1 MQQPSFSYQQAR
13 EKYQTKIKY
22 LQQRIVMISMA
33 RLVVFLIAAFV
44 IYILF
49 SGGNTYWFAVLAAAT
64 AVFVYLLKAS
74 TRLHYQKKLA
84 TQLLFINVNE
94 LDILRG
100 EPNKFDHGEE
110 VDVSSIYS
118 ADLDILGQGS
128 LYHFL
133 NRTTTIQG
141 GERLARLL
149 CDPHYD
155 AHTITAWQEAVKKLA
170 DQTDVRQLVIAN
182 GLLKEKNEGSVEE
195 ITRWISD
202 SSRMKNKRFINV
214 IKFILPVVNIAALL
228 IYLDSD
234 NPVPIGCGILLSWM
248 IIGLNGKYIH
258 RQHTMIGRKQHLL
271 DQFADI
277 LTAFCK
283 ADAGKSQIL
292 NDLLRTAIGG
302 KHAIKQL
309 STLTNLF
316 DQRLNLLVNLL
327 LNSFFLY
334 DIHCM
339 ISLERWKKEN
349 AERFS
354 VWMDAVAEI
363 ETLVSIAGFAF
374 NHAGYAYPLVK
385 EGPPFIKARKISH
398 PLIPGREAVSNDFSI
413 GDEGRLQLITGSN
426 MSGKSTFLRTV
437 GVNLLLAQ
445 TGAPVAAESFSFSPM
460 RILSSIRIS
469 DSLMEHTSY
478 FMAELKRLQEIIR
491 RLETGE
497 PALVLIDE
505 VLRGTNSHDKTH
517 GSGELIRKLIGYN
530 CLALFATH
538 DLMLSKLEQTFP
550 GIVQNYCFESR
561 IEDGELLFDYT
572 LRSGVA
578 TNKNASFLMQK
589 MGIIPV

>member
-33 RLVVFLIAAFV
+33 RLAVFLVAAFA
-44 IYILF
+44 IYFLI
-49 SGGNTYWFAVLAAAT
+49 SGGDSYWIAILAIAVVL
-64 AVFVYLLKAS
+64 FVYLLKAS
-74 TRLHYQKKLA
+74 TRLHSQKRLA
-84 TQLLFINVNE
+84 AQLLFININE
-94 LDILRG
+94 LDILEG
-100 EPNKFDHGEE
+100 KPNKFDNGETA
-110 VDVSSIYS
+110 DITSIYS
-118 ADLDILGQGS
+118 ADLDIFGEGS

-133 NRTTTIQG
+133 NRTTTSQG
-141 GERLARLL
+141 SERLAQLL
-149 CDPHYD
+149 CDPHYN

-170 DQTDVRQLVIAN
+170 DQTDLRHLVIAS

-202 SSRMKNKRFINV
+202 SSRMTNKRLINV
-214 IKFILPVVNIAALL
+214 IRFVLPLVNIAALL
-228 IYLDSD
+228 FYLDTD
-234 NPVPIGCGILLSWM
+234 NPVPLGSGILLSWL

-277 LTAFCK
+277 LSAFSK
-283 ADAGKSQIL
+283 ADAGKSQMI
-292 NDLLRTAIGG
+292 NDLLRTATGG

-309 STLTNLF
+309 SKLTNLF
-316 DQRLNLLVNLL
+316 DQRLNLLVNVF

-339 ISLERWKKEN
+339 LALERWKAEN
-349 AERFS
+349 AERFAA
-354 VWMDAVAEI
+354 WMQAVAEI
-363 ETLVSIAGFAF
+363 ETLISIAGFAF
-374 NHAGYAYPLVK
+374 NHPGYTYPQVK
-385 EGPPFIKARKISH
+385 EGTPFIKARNMSH
-398 PLIPGREAVSNDFSI
+398 PLIPDQEAVRNDFSI

-426 MSGKSTFLRTV
+426 MSGKSTFLRTA
-437 GVNLLLAQ
+437 GINLLLAQ

-478 FMAELKRLQEIIR
+478 FMAELKRLQEIIG

-530 CLALFATH
+530 CITLFATH